1 MLIVWLLAENSV
13 HAMDMQNPK
22 LTVVLAVEYVQ
33 NTQVLYFSFHMDKQ
47 KENLWVKV
55 HYRN

>member
-22 LTVVLAVEYVQ
+22 LTVVLAVV
-33 NTQVLYFSFHMDKQ
+33 VLYFSFHMDKQ